1 MVFNKLLIGTCWE
14 HAPPIAQPQRASYP
28 HSSLKKVDPIV
39 VLGYFHV
46 TLHEVSIEPHVP
58 NKNSKMEV
66 LPAELH
72 PHVDAIDIEEGFFS
86 SFP

>member
-1 MVFNKLLIGTCWE
+1 MALKKW
-14 HAPPIAQPQRASYP
+14 IAQ
-28 HSSLKKVDPIV
+28 
-39 VLGYFHV
+39 YFHV

-72 PHVDAIDIEEGFFS
+72 PHVDAIDIEEGS
-86 SFP
+86 S